1 MSAKRNRAFLTLT
14 ITFSLLTAFLPSA
27 SVAAGP
33 AITTNSSISIN
44 TIHNGKTP
52 PTTSIGKNGD
62 FYIDV
67 KNLMF
72 YGPKKNGVWPL
83 GISLKGADGKNGLD
97 GKNGIDG
104 KNGSDGAIGKTGAT
118 GATGP
123 AGVKGDTGATGPT
136 GLTGATGA
144 KGEKGDTGATG
155 PIGLTGAAGA
165 KGDTGATGA
174 TGAKGDQGIQGIQGE
189 QGVKGDTGAAGATG
203 ATGATGAQG
212 PIGLTGAAGATG
224 ATGAT
229 GPSDTYNN
237 AITFSVNMNGKSVD
251 SNLITTLPANQSF
264 HFEFVLTGYTI
275 MDAAFGVEVI
285 AAGASST
292 YDYGVSKSAKYDVSQ
307 PSGTGYSFTVIG
319 TLNVGASG
327 TTVYV
332 RITEQTGNLS
342 AEPMKLSGRSLIVRT
357 ESLH

>member
-1 MSAKRNRAFLTLT
+1 MSAKRNRAILTLT
-14 ITFSLLTAFLPSA
+14 ITFSLLIAFLPSA

-33 AITTNSSISIN
+33 AITTNSSISVN

-52 PTTSIGKNGD
+52 PTSSIGKNGD
-62 FYIDV
+62 FYIDI

-97 GKNGIDG
+97 GKNGVDG

-123 AGVKGDTGATGPT
+123 AGPKGDTGPAGPTGMTGAT

-165 KGDTGATGA
+165 KGDTGATGP
-174 TGAKGDQGIQGIQGE
+174 KGDQGIQGVQGE
-189 QGVKGDTGAAGATG
+189 QGAKGDTGAA
-203 ATGATGAQG
+203 GATGAQG